1 MPQINRI
8 RVNNIKYN
16 FGTQFYDDFLM
27 RFSCR
32 NTIYDLANGGGKSVL
47 MLLLLQTM
55 LPNCTLDE
63 KQPVEKLFVQPGGS
77 TTIHSLVEWKLDS
90 CDVKNG
96 YKYMTCGFCARKA
109 RAGEDAEGEQKTGI
123 EYFNYCIFYREFGD
137 NDIKNLPLSDG
148 RERITYNGLKAYLR
162 DLEKKDFGVKVR
174 LFERKGDYLSF
185 INDYGIYES
194 HWELVRGINKTEGHV
209 RTYFESNYRTTR
221 KVVEDLLIEEII
233 EKSYNNRIRGGN
245 GDDEMSETLLEIKD
259 KLLELAKRR
268 ETMDNYDK
276 EIKLISDFSTKVAD
290 FGNIFERKEEGK
302 NRLFKYLLM
311 AQAQT
316 KKNEAQAQKLA
327 ADIAG
332 IRQAQ
337 LEEERLISA
346 ALIAD
351 EEAELRKVRALV
363 VSLSEGYEQAEKSF
377 DKKKEELELSYAAED
392 YADYVRQERSLAELK
407 QYIDNRSRG
416 REDLAKELEG
426 LAAAKHAYMAEEL
439 STTGHSLSET
449 EAELQESTEALDN
462 LRENYRMSDNE
473 CARID
478 GELAGYRR
486 QVKELE
492 DELAVS

>member
-1 MPQINRI
+1 
-8 RVNNIKYN
+8 
-16 FGTQFYDDFLM
+16 
-27 RFSCR
+27 
-32 NTIYDLANGGGKSVL
+32 
-47 MLLLLQTM
+47 
-55 LPNCTLDE
+55 
-63 KQPVEKLFVQPGGS
+63 
-77 TTIHSLVEWKLDS
+77 
-90 CDVKNG
+90 
-96 YKYMTCGFCARKA
+96 
-109 RAGEDAEGEQKTGI
+109 
-123 EYFNYCIFYREFGD
+123 
-137 NDIKNLPLSDG
+137 
-148 RERITYNGLKAYLR
+148 
-162 DLEKKDFGVKVR
+162 
-174 LFERKGDYLSF
+174 
-185 INDYGIYES
+185 
-194 HWELVRGINKTEGHV
+194 
-209 RTYFESNYRTTR
+209 
-221 KVVEDLLIEEII
+221 
-233 EKSYNNRIRGGN
+233 
-245 GDDEMSETLLEIKD
+245 
-259 KLLELAKRR
+259 
-268 ETMDNYDK
+268 MDNYDK

-363 VSLSEGYEQAEKSF
+363 DSLSEGYEQAEKSF

-478 GELAGYRR
+478 GELAGYGM

-492 DELAVS
+492 EELAGKLKATPLLVTENAPAEAERYGENIAALKEALAALGDEQAKLKLKSDSDINEHAQTTAQLQICSNNIEKLEKELAEAKDRERELAALAKVYGEPDTDNLLRPLGGIYDRILSQREQLRNKKSETQGYISAIENLKPVDSDGVKRMCEYLSSRYEGSVVSGAEYLREKTSDECATLAARFPYLPYSVLAGEDYESICLDRNVMAMDC